1 MYIRVIS
8 TNIARIMKEKNI
20 NQQELSEK
28 TGLSKS
34 FLSEINRNIANP
46 SLKILE
52 NIADALEVPLPSL
65 LHPNDIELS
74 TLESATGGEI
84 KSYLPKG
91 YQAVYLIL
99 TDFQAF
105 EAKQWDQENKKDL
118 KK

>member
-1 MYIRVIS
+1 MQ
-8 TNIARIMKEKNI
+8 EKNI
-20 NQQELSEK
+20 SQAELSER

-34 FLSEINRNIANP
+34 FLSGITRNLENP

-52 NIADALEVPLPSL
+52 KIADALEVPLPSL
-65 LHPNDIELS
+65 LHTHDIELS
-74 TLESATGGEI
+74 RLAAATDGEF
-84 KSYLPKG
+84 YTHLPKG

-105 EAKQWDQENKKDL
+105 EAKRWDHENKKDL